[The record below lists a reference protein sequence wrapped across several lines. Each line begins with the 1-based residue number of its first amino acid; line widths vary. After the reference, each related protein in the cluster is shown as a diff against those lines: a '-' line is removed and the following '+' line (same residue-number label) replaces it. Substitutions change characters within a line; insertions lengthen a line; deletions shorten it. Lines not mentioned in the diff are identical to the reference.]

1 MDFSRKKKTTIVT
14 ETDDVNDD
22 IELLNTAEITMIFL
36 SNIMR
41 DITKIMSYHRQSLT
55 IIHPGLLVSRLIL
68 NTPYMKKK
76 QIEDFL
82 KAESADYDDEDD
94 VDDNDDPH
102 LKEFSAW
109 QDNLTKEEMEKCD
122 IFDPKYFS
130 FPNVLLF
137 VSQNH
142 IQNNEIL
149 EQFLLLVYQIV
160 CCSHLSK
167 VALTEVNLHEMIL
180 RISDL
185 QSDNVYI
192 IAFCQLI
199 IEAIDKDILD

>member
-1 MDFSRKKKTTIVT
+1 MDFSRKKKSALG
-14 ETDDVNDD
+14 TDTDVVDD
-22 IELLNTAEITMIFL
+22 IELLSTAEITMIFL

-41 DITKIMSYHRQSLT
+41 DITKTMSFHRQSLT
-55 IIHPGLLVSRLIL
+55 ITHPGLLVSRLIL
-68 NTPYMKKK
+68 NPPYMKKK

-82 KAESADYDDEDD
+82 NAESADFDDEDD
-94 VDDNDDPH
+94 VDDDDPH
-102 LKEFSAW
+102 LKEFSSW

-122 IFDPKYFS
+122 ILDPKYFS

-160 CCSHLSK
+160 SCSHLSK
-167 VALTEVNLHEMIL
+167 VALIEVNLHEMIL